1 MNPKRKMSLLV
12 FLILVSDRLVNGQE
26 RMQEIITFNIIHKP
40 VTSTVMMEPITVRA
54 NISDPAKV
62 AYAAVNYRL
71 SGEKAYRVVF
81 MNRISGDLFEGTIPG
96 EDVLTPGIEYFIF
109 VMDVRGVP
117 HMLFRDAKAPQRIN
131 VTEEK
136 VAEEKVVT
144 GLEAEFALFIAEDV
158 VYGAAKHEQKIS
170 EAPSAVTV
178 LTEEDIR
185 AIGAESIPEL
195 LRYVP
200 GMDVEIINA
209 SFYTV
214 GARGFTTEANN
225 LLLVLIDGMEVNVE
239 LFGEPFWLALP
250 VTIQDIKRIEVIRGP
265 GSALYGANAFAGV
278 VNIIT
283 KDPKD
288 KQEFYYDLKAGNYH
302 STTIT
307 SGIFSSAK
315 NWGYKINAEYMSADS
330 WEERKNLIKGIKANN
345 TIQFVPLENLKSLLN
360 IKFVKGDIKIPST
373 LGDIYASAHISYFRF
388 NTTWENLRIQSY
400 WAGLTIED
408 LNLDIPG
415 IPPTP
420 AFEKLIPKVRGRADQ
435 IDVEVQYN
443 YSPVDWT
450 RFIVG
455 SNYRSNI
462 VEANVLPESP
472 FKEQRVGLFLQ
483 NELYPLAQ
491 MIFTTGFRYDY
502 NTVTKPGYSPRAS
515 IVYSPFENHTFRV
528 SLGRAFRK
536 PAFLEYGLRVKS
548 LEDAF
553 GVPSPENPEGILIAN
568 PDLNNEEITSVE
580 FGYATRPISTL
591 KANLDLYYNQFR
603 NKILFDPAT
612 TRYQNVEADA
622 DAFGGEISVDYVL
635 MKGINLFANYAYFG
649 AKDKAKERGGLHI
662 NPNDAYPN
670 NKLNAG
676 IKWGNFYGFNGFL
689 ALHSVCPSFG
699 TLKPCYK
706 REMVDPNSTR
716 ILLSPSNTIV
726 KVYPY
731 TILNARLGYRFL
743 KEAVEVGVYGF
754 NILNYRVPGE
764 SGYREFPGI
773 PWFRDTDGDL
783 IPDSEQTF
791 LGESIGTK
799 VLGYISGRF

>member
-1 MNPKRKMSLLV
+1 MDLKRGISVPL
-12 FLILVSDRLVNGQE
+12 FLILISNRLVNGQE
-26 RMQEIITFNIIHKP
+26 RMQEIITFNILHQP
-40 VTSTVMMEPITVRA
+40 VTSAVLMEPITVRA

-71 SGEKAYRVVF
+71 SGEKAYKVVF
-81 MNRISGDLFEGTIPG
+81 MNRISGDLFEATIPG

-109 VMDVRGVP
+109 VMDIRGVP
-117 HMLFRDAKAPQRIN
+117 HMLFRDAKTPQVVN

-136 VAEEKVVT
+136 VAEERIT
-144 GLEAEFALFIAEDV
+144 AGLEAEFALFAAEEV

-225 LLLVLIDGMEVNVE
+225 LLLVLIDGMEVNIE

-283 KDPKD
+283 KDPKE
-288 KQEFYYDLKAGNYH
+288 KQEFYYDLKSGNYH

-307 SGIFSSAK
+307 SGIFSSVK
-315 NWGYKINAEYMSADS
+315 DWSYKINAEYMSADS
-330 WEERKNLIKGIKANN
+330 WEERRNLIKGVRAN
-345 TIQFVPLENLKSLLN
+345 TTFQYTAFDNLRSLIN
-360 IKFVKGDIKIPST
+360 GGYVKGSVKIFST
-373 LGDIYASAHISYFRF
+373 LGDIYAAAYINYLRF
-388 NTTWENLRIQSY
+388 NTTWKDLRIQGY
-400 WAGLTIED
+400 WGGLTIED
-408 LNLDIPG
+408 LKLDLPG
-415 IPPTP
+415 IPSTP
-420 AFEKLIPKVRGRADQ
+420 AFEKLIPEIHGKGDQ

-443 YSPVDWT
+443 FSPVDWT
-450 RFIVG
+450 RFIFG
-455 SNYRSNI
+455 SNYRTNI

-472 FKEQRVGLFLQ
+472 FQEQRVGLFLQ
-483 NELYPLAQ
+483 NELYPLPQ

-515 IVYSPFENHTFRV
+515 IVFSPVESHTFRT
-528 SLGRAFRK
+528 SIGRAFRK

-568 PDLNNEEITSVE
+568 PDLKNEEITSIE
-580 FGYATRPISTL
+580 FGYATRPVSGL

-603 NKILFDPAT
+603 NKIQFDPVEA
-612 TRYQNVEADA
+612 RYKNVAADA
-622 DAFGGEISVDYVL
+622 DAFGGEISLDYVL

-649 AKDKAKERGGLHI
+649 AKDKAKEKGGLHI

-706 REMVDPNSTR
+706 REMLDPNSTR
-716 ILLSPSNTIV
+716 ILLSPSNHIV
-726 KVYPY
+726 QVYPY
-731 TILNARLGYRFL
+731 TILNARIGYRFL
-743 KEAVEVGVYGF
+743 KDSVEAGLFGF

-764 SGYREFPGI
+764 KGYREFPGVI
-773 PWFRDTDGDL
+773 WSRDTDNDL
-783 IPDSEQTF
+783 RPDVDQTF
-791 LGESIGTK
+791 GGELIGTK
-799 VLGYISGRF
+799 ILGYVSGRF